1 MANIHQAEGW
11 MRAHDVERDHTEE
24 RIISIGPIRRDV
36 EEGLDMIDL
45 CVARSRSFGAKK
57 VYIFGSLADAER
69 DHHPR
74 DIDLGVSGLPN
85 EVFFRTY
92 GELLGVMDHRFDLVD
107 LDFDSPFV
115 RKLREHGNLERLG

>member
-1 MANIHQAEGW
+1 MQGFPQETGERSGDMPALIRGRTSPRQFAPDIQKAAE
-11 MRAHDVERDHTEE
+11 
-24 RIISIGPIRRDV
+24 I
-36 EEGLDMIDL
+36 L
-45 CVARSRSFGAKK
+45 RSFGAKE

-74 DIDLGVSGLPN
+74 DIDIGVSGLLN

-92 GELLGVMDHRFDLVD
+92 GELLGVMDHRFGLVD

-115 RKLREHGNLERLG
+115 RKLREHGNLERVG

>member
-1 MANIHQAEGW
+1 MSFD
-11 MRAHDVERDHTEE
+11 M
-24 RIISIGPIRRDV
+24 ISIPPEFV
-36 EEGLDMIDL
+36 PDL
-45 CVARSRSFGAKK
+45 QKASEILRSFGAKE
-57 VYIFGSLADAER
+57 VYIFGSLTDAER

-74 DIDLGVSGLPN
+74 DIDIGVSGLPN

-115 RKLREHGNLERLG
+115 RKLREHGNLERVG

>member
-1 MANIHQAEGW
+1 MTLNATTRKTGSFLSVRFVVTLKKLDTIGVC
-11 MRAHDVERDHTEE
+11 VEL
-24 RIISIGPIRRDV
+24 S
-36 EEGLDMIDL
+36 L
-45 CVARSRSFGAKK
+45 SFGAKE

-85 EVFFRTY
+85 QVFFRTY

-115 RKLREHGNLERLG
+115 RKLREHGDLGRVG